1 MREREREREIERIS
15 SASKPL
21 KINQVNIPLFNY
33 IYNQGKYTFIYC
45 YKSCYKS
52 FSIAMT

>member
-33 IYNQGKYTFIYC
+33 IYNQVNIPLFNTIKVFQ
-45 YKSCYKS
+45 
-52 FSIAMT
+52 